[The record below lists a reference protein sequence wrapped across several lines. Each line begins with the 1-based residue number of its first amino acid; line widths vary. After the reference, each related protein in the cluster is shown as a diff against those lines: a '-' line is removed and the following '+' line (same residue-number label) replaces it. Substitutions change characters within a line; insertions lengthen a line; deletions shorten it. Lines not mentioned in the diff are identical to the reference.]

1 MSVRRVQLRRGTTAE
16 NNSFTGAVGEITVDT
31 TLNTIR
37 VHDGSTQGGTATAH
51 PTLSNIS
58 PNADVDFN
66 GQKLINVADPVNNQD
81 VATKAYV
88 DSGGGITVGGLSDVT
103 LTNLGEA
110 QFLIYDND
118 NDGRWENIAFSGDIE
133 VDALGVATLTTD
145 AIQTV
150 NIQDGQVTN
159 AKLANSTITISD
171 GTNTDNLPLGQTL
184 TLTATPNETTIAV
197 TNDGNNTNGT
207 VVTVGLPNDVTIAN
221 DLTVSNDLNVSGN
234 LTVSGTLTTINTDQ
248 LTVEDPVMILN
259 NGDVASDVGLFF
271 TNPGAQGDQVFIF
284 DNTDQIFKLAQA
296 PNGSTGGDTD
306 FNPTDYSDLK
316 LKSLETTGAISVTT
330 TLGVTG
336 ITTLSGLLNA
346 NGGIA
351 VDSDKFT
358 VAGDGT
364 GNTSIDGTLSVTGQS
379 TLASGSTV
387 GDIEITDGQIQTT
400 NGNNNLSFNDNNLST
415 TGTLTIGS
423 TSTLTGDVTAQ
434 GSVLVE
440 KDADHSIILNS
451 DVVTDNTPAN
461 ASIAV
466 ALSNGPTYA
475 TMQWNNGTST
485 WALSHNA
492 STATDL
498 TVGQDLIVT
507 RNINISNSSANGITF
522 RHDEANA
529 EDETLIRVDRGI
541 TYATLSWDESSA
553 YFSVSDGLNIVGAI
567 SQGAV
572 DGASNFTVSNAGVI
586 TTDSNGHQLAGL
598 TFTGTTIEAFT
609 DGAGIDFGNEN
620 VSTTG
625 NWTSLNIT
633 STGDA
638 SLNTAT
644 VSGLLTLTGGLTAE
658 NFSVADGTGNTSIG
672 GTLTVTS
679 TITATAVGS
688 QIADFTFN
696 NGSLTSDTGTID
708 FGDEDLTTTGTLG
721 AGATTVTSLNA
732 SSGNITSVGEISLG
746 TISSAGTTVVVAM
759 DDNIAGAFEI
769 KEGAT
774 SYIKVDTTNTAELI
788 TVAQETTFSNIA
800 NFSNTLNADAALT
813 VDGSFT
819 ANGGITADNFT
830 VADTTGNT
838 SIGGTLIVDSTL
850 TANGGIVVDTDK
862 FVVADGTGNTSID
875 GTLSVTGQSTL
886 ASGSAVGDIEIT
898 NGQIQTTNVNNNLSF
913 NDNNLSTT
921 GTLGAGDATVT
932 SLNAS
937 NGNITNVGEISLGTI
952 SSVGNTVVVVMDDN
966 VAGSFEIK
974 EGATSYLKVDTTDG
988 SELITVSKNITFS
1001 GTASFTN
1008 GAIGL
1013 NGGNIVVNED
1023 GNAFD
1028 FRVEGDNQT
1037 HLLFTNG
1044 TTDRVGINES
1054 APATQFH
1061 VNGVT
1066 TLAGALNVRSDDL
1079 AQNAD
1084 AQNAIIL
1091 LNSDATGNGA
1101 ERDAKIEVE
1110 RGALT
1115 NSYIQWDESE
1125 DEWLISNAL
1134 NSAGNLTIGADQ
1146 FTVDASN
1153 GNTSVGGTLGVTGA
1167 ITATAVGSQIA
1178 DFTFNNGSLTSATGT
1193 INFNDENLT
1202 TTGSITCTNMTV
1214 NGTLTTINST
1224 DLDVTDSVIRLNQG
1238 IANAQNSRDIGL
1250 FFERGVDGLG
1260 DAVEDGIFFF
1270 DEGDDTFKMGT
1281 TTVASTE
1288 TDFGDPDTWGDLKI
1302 GTLTTTSTITSA
1314 GIVNA
1319 NGGIAVDTDKFTV
1332 DGANYNLATT
1342 GEVLVTKTSATA
1354 FKVETGANAEIF
1366 NIDTNTPKVTI
1377 TSALFEPDAGINV
1390 GADVF
1395 SVSNAGATSILN
1407 TLNVTTGSA
1416 SAFVV
1421 EKANGTDV
1429 LNVDTTSSIT
1439 TVTGQLKTDDL
1450 RASSAATGS
1459 FKINLVDNI
1468 ENALEIKDLSTDG
1481 NADSYMTFDTRE
1493 GSELITLVQ
1502 PTSLSSTLSVNGIS
1516 TLKADLK
1523 IESTNTNGILFNS
1536 DLTGAAEEDDAVLI
1550 TVERGTL
1557 TNAIISWDET
1567 NNEFNVNAQ
1576 SGLHLQGKAGGNALT
1591 VGDTTSAG
1599 TTTAVLTTA
1608 GALTLSS
1615 SLTVAGIDMG
1625 ESAISNVTDIAI
1637 NTLSDND
1644 GDGVVVQLADTQ
1656 ASALVIKQGNAGES
1670 YLTIDTTALTTTL
1683 NQSTST
1689 TADLTVGTTLD
1700 VGTTLSV
1707 TGQSTLDDT
1716 LNIKTAPTNNVAIL
1730 VNSDTA
1736 DADVSI
1742 FKVNDTTA
1750 NVQLDWDDSEDSF
1763 VVKGGKLHSETQ
1775 VTVGGTITAA
1785 PNFTVATTG
1794 AVSTLSTVTAT
1805 GNIKTSTGV
1814 IEIDTPSQGAILFN
1828 SDNTAE
1834 LDAHDFGITV
1844 SRPTAGTDAIFYWD
1858 EGSNVWQ
1865 FNGAGNVQAE
1875 GSIIADSDQAAKVVL
1890 AAGSIT
1896 TGDNSGIDFGSDA
1909 LTTTGNISTTGGGTL
1924 TANGATTLEST
1935 LQVDGVATFNE
1946 NVTIA
1951 TTKTLTLNE
1960 GVANAAAD
1968 VDAFIY
1974 VDRGTDSNT
1983 FIQWDEGVNRW
1994 LLSNDGGAG
2003 KVIIHEDDTL
2013 FSLTTDSGGGSTYDF
2028 NQKTNNALTI
2038 EGTSNQISVTNS
2050 NGTVTVGLPNTVT
2063 ITGDLNVNSITSLG
2077 ATVRMTDPLIFLG
2090 SGQASQADTGHY
2102 FQYRNDSLAIR
2113 FGGLVFQPD
2122 EAERFVL
2129 FSDNT
2134 TLNSNGSDSSVPG
2147 TDAELALLDLSKVRG
2162 GRATGADSAGSNL
2175 TISGGAS
2182 TGNENG
2188 GSIVFETTSA
2198 GASGSTLNSGT
2209 TALTIDSAQK
2219 ATFEGEVEV
2228 DRAGSKYSVVTVKAS
2243 EGSRYECASP
2253 AFATNAVSISAP
2265 DAVENKHA
2273 YFLSNGGT
2281 AGTVNLFDLAA
2292 GYDGYVLQIFNT
2304 GTNTL
2309 TVDGSGGQEVD
2320 GAATKDVVQGASLT
2334 LMAFGTAWYVV

>member
-31 TLNTIR
+31 TLSTIR
-37 VHDGSTQGGTATAH
+37 VHDGVTQGGTATTL
-51 PTLSNIS
+51 PTLENIA
-58 PNADVDFN
+58 PDTDVDFN
-66 GQKLINVADPVNNQD
+66 SQKIINVSDPTNPQD

-88 DSGGGITVGGLSDVT
+88 DSGGGITVGELSDVT

-110 QFLIYDND
+110 QFLVYDNN
-118 NDGRWENIAFSGDIE
+118 NDSRWENITFSGDIS
-133 VDALGVATLTTD
+133 VTALGVVSLTAD
-145 AIQTV
+145 AIQTA
-150 NIQDGQVTN
+150 NIQNGQVTN
-159 AKLANSTITISD
+159 AKLANSTIAITD
-171 GTNTDNLPLGQTL
+171 GTVTDNLPLGQTL
-184 TLTATPNETTIAV
+184 TFTATNNETTIAV
-197 TNDGNNTNGT
+197 TNDDNNANGT
-207 VVTVGLPNDVTIAN
+207 VVTIGLPDDVTIGQDLSVTRN
-221 DLTVSNDLNVSGN
+221 LTVGGD

-248 LTVEDPVMILN
+248 LTIDDPIMVVN
-259 NGDVASDVGLFF
+259 SGDAASDIGLFM
-271 TNPGAQGDQVFIF
+271 TNPGASDNQIFIF

-296 PNGSTGGDTD
+296 PGNTTGATAD
-306 FNPTDYSDLK
+306 FNPTVYSDLK
-316 LKSLETTGAISVTT
+316 LKSLTTTGAITVAT
-330 TLGVTG
+330 TLGVSGT
-336 ITTLSGLLNA
+336 TTLSGFLNA
-346 NGGIA
+346 NAGIA
-351 VDSDKFT
+351 VDTDKFV
-358 VAGDGT
+358 VADTT

-387 GDIEITDGQIQTT
+387 GDIEITNGQIQTT
-400 NGNNNLSFNDNNLST
+400 NGNNSLSFNDNNLST

-434 GSVLVE
+434 GSVLIE
-440 KDADHSIILNS
+440 KDADHSILLNS
-451 DVVTDNTPAN
+451 DVVADNTPAN

-475 TMQWNNGTST
+475 TITWNNGTST
-485 WALSHNA
+485 WDISNNL
-492 STATDL
+492 STALDL
-498 TVGQDLIVT
+498 TVGQDLVVT
-507 RNINISNSSANGITF
+507 RNLYLTDSSTNGITF
-522 RHDEANA
+522 RHDENA
-529 EDETLIRVDRGI
+529 GADETLIRVDRGGSH
-541 TYATLSWDESSA
+541 ATLSWDESSA
-553 YFSVSDGLNIVGAI
+553 YFSVSNGLNIVGAI

-572 DGASNFTVSNAGVI
+572 DGVSNFTVSNAGVI

-598 TFTGTTIEAFT
+598 TFSGTTIEAAT
-609 DGAGIDFGNEN
+609 NGAGIDFGNEN

-625 NWTSLNIT
+625 NWTSLDIT
-633 STGDA
+633 STGNA
-638 SLNTAT
+638 SFNTAT

-658 NFSVADGTGNTSIG
+658 NFSVADNTGNTSIG

-679 TITATAVGS
+679 TITAAAQGS

-696 NGSLTSDTGTID
+696 NGSLTSATGTID
-708 FGDEDLTTTGTLG
+708 FGDENLTTTGTLG

-759 DDNIAGAFEI
+759 DDNIPGAFEI

-800 NFSNTLNADAALT
+800 NFSDTLNADAALT

-838 SIGGTLIVDSTL
+838 SIGGTLIVASTL
-850 TANGGIVVDTDK
+850 TANGGIIVDTDK
-862 FVVADGTGNTSID
+862 FVVADTTGNTSID
-875 GTLSVTGQSTL
+875 GTLSVTGESTL
-886 ASGSAVGDIEIT
+886 ASGSTVGDIEIT
-898 NGQIQTTNVNNNLSF
+898 NGQIQTTNGNNNLSF

-921 GTLGAGDATVT
+921 GTLGAGDTTVT

-937 NGNITNVGEISLGTI
+937 TGNITNVGEISLGTI
-952 SSVGNTVVVVMDDN
+952 SSVGTTVVVAMDDN

-974 EGATSYLKVDTTDG
+974 EGATSYIKVDTTDN
-988 SELITVSKNITFS
+988 SELITVSKNITFT

-1023 GNAFD
+1023 GNTFD

-1037 HLLFTNG
+1037 HLLFTDG
-1044 TTDRVGINES
+1044 TNDRVGINES

-1079 AQNAD
+1079 AQNPD

-1134 NSAGNLTIGADQ
+1134 NSAGNLTIGADV

-1178 DFTFNNGSLTSATGT
+1178 DFTFNNGSLTSGTGT

-1238 IANAQNSRDIGL
+1238 IANAENSRDIGL
-1250 FFERGVDGLG
+1250 FFERGVDGNG

-1281 TTVASTE
+1281 TTVASTA
-1288 TDFGDPDTWGDLKI
+1288 TDFGDPNTWGDLKI
-1302 GTLTTTSTITSA
+1302 GTLTTTSTITSV
-1314 GIVNA
+1314 GVVNA

-1332 DGANYNLATT
+1332 DGATYNLGTT

-1395 SVSNAGATSILN
+1395 SVSNVGVTSILN

-1429 LNVDTTSSIT
+1429 LNVDTTSSVT

-1468 ENALEIKDLSTDG
+1468 ENALEIKDLGAGG

-1502 PTSLSSTLSVNGIS
+1502 PTSLSSTLSVTGQS
-1516 TLKADLK
+1516 TLKGEVSV
-1523 IESTNTNGILFNS
+1523 ESNTNGILFNS
-1536 DLTGAAEEDDAVLI
+1536 ELTGNGDENDAVLI
-1550 TVERGTL
+1550 TVERGVL

-1567 NNEFNVNAQ
+1567 NDEFNVNAQ
-1576 SGLHLQGKAGGNALT
+1576 SGLHLQGKAAGNALT
-1591 VGDTTSAG
+1591 VGDTSSAG

-1615 SLTVAGIDMG
+1615 SLTVAGINMG

-1644 GDGVVVQLADTQ
+1644 GNGVIVQLADTQ
-1656 ASALVIKQGNAGES
+1656 PSALVIREGTNGES
-1670 YLTIDTTALTTTL
+1670 YLTINTTALTTTL

-1689 TADLTVGTTLD
+1689 TADFTVGTTL
-1700 VGTTLSV
+1700 TV

-1750 NVQLDWDDSEDSF
+1750 NVQLDWDGSEGSF

-1775 VTVGGTITAA
+1775 VTVGGTITTA
-1785 PNFTVATTG
+1785 PNFTVATSG

-1805 GNIKTSTGV
+1805 NNIKTSTGV
-1814 IEIDTPSQGAILFN
+1814 IAIDTPSQGAILFN
-1828 SDNTAE
+1828 SDDTAE
-1834 LDAHDFGITV
+1834 QDAHDFGITV
-1844 SRPTAGTDAIFYWD
+1844 SRPTAGTNAIFYWD
-1858 EGSNVWQ
+1858 EGADVWQ
-1865 FNGAGNVQAE
+1865 FNGAGNVQAQ
-1875 GSIIADSDQAAKVVL
+1875 GSIVADSDQTSKVVL

-1909 LTTTGNISTTGGGTL
+1909 LTTTGNVSTTAGGTL
-1924 TANGATTLEST
+1924 TVNGATTLEST
-1935 LQVDGVATFNE
+1935 LQVDGIATFNE
-1946 NVTIA
+1946 SVTIA
-1951 TTKTLTLNE
+1951 TTKTLTLNQ

-1983 FIQWDEGVNRW
+1983 FIQWDEGVTRW
-1994 LLSNDGGAG
+1994 LLSNDGGVG
-2003 KVIIHEDDTL
+2003 KVILHEDDTL
-2013 FSLTTDSGGGSTYDF
+2013 FSLTTDSGGGSTYSF
-2028 NQKTNNALTI
+2028 NQKTNNALTL
-2038 EGTSNQISVTNS
+2038 EGTANQISVTNT

-2090 SGQASQADTGHY
+2090 SGQANQADTGYY
-2102 FQYRNDSLAIR
+2102 FQYRNDGLAIR

-2134 TLNSNGSDSSVPG
+2134 TLNSNGSDSSIPG
-2147 TDAELALLDLSKVRG
+2147 SDSDLALLDLATVRG
-2162 GRATGADSAGSNL
+2162 GRATGADSAGSSL
-2175 TISGGAS
+2175 TVSGGAS
-2182 TGNENG
+2182 TGSGAG

-2281 AGTVNLFDLAA
+2281 AGTVNLFDLTA

-2309 TVDGSGGQEVD
+2309 TVDGSGVQEVD
-2320 GAATKDVVQGASLT
+2320 GAETKDVVQGASLT
-2334 LMAFGTAWYVV
+2334 LMAYGTAWYVV

>member
-31 TLNTIR
+31 TLSTIR
-37 VHDGSTQGGTATAH
+37 VHDGVTQGGTTTTL
-51 PTLSNIS
+51 PTLENIA
-58 PNADVDFN
+58 PDADVDFN
-66 GQKLINVADPVNNQD
+66 NQKIINVSDPTNAQD

-88 DSGGGITVGGLSDVT
+88 DSGGGISLQNLTDVT
-103 LTNLGEA
+103 ITNVGEA
-110 QFLIYDND
+110 HMLIYDANND
-118 NDGRWENIAFSGDIE
+118 TRWENVTLSGDIS
-133 VDALGVATLTTD
+133 VTALGVVSLTAD
-145 AIQTV
+145 AIQTA
-150 NIQDGQVTN
+150 NIQNGQVTN

-171 GTNTDNLPLGQTL
+171 GTVTDDLPLGQTL
-184 TLTATPNETTIAV
+184 TFTATNNETTIAV
-197 TNDGNNTNGT
+197 TNDGNNANGT
-207 VVTVGLPNDVTIAN
+207 IVTIGLPDDVTIGQDLSVTRHLTVGG
-221 DLTVSNDLNVSGN
+221 DLTVN
-234 LTVSGTLTTINTDQ
+234 GTLTTINTDQ
-248 LTVEDPVMILN
+248 LTIEDPVMVVN
-259 NGDVASDVGLFF
+259 SGDAASDIGLFM
-271 TNPGAQGDQVFIF
+271 TNPGASGDQIFIF

-296 PNGSTGGDTD
+296 PNATTGATGD
-306 FNPTDYSDLK
+306 FNPTVYSDLK
-316 LKSLETTGAISVTT
+316 LKDLTTTGAISVAT

-336 ITTLSGLLNA
+336 ITTLSNLLNA
-346 NGGIA
+346 DGGIA
-351 VDSDKFT
+351 VDTDKFT

-387 GDIEITDGQIQTT
+387 GDIEITNGQIQTT
-400 NGNNNLSFNDNNLST
+400 NVNNNLSFNDNNLST

-423 TSTLTGDVTAQ
+423 TSILTGDVTAQ
-434 GSVLVE
+434 GSVLIE
-440 KDADHSIILNS
+440 KDDDHSILLNS
-451 DVVTDNTPAN
+451 DVVTDNTPQN

-466 ALSNGPTYA
+466 ALSNVPAYSTITWTNA
-475 TMQWNNGTST
+475 SST

-507 RNINISNSSANGITF
+507 RNINISNSSTNGITF

-529 EDETLIRVDRGI
+529 EDETLIRVDRGA
-541 TYATLSWDESSA
+541 TYATLSWDESST

-586 TTDSNGHQLAGL
+586 TTDSDGHQLAGL
-598 TFTGTTIEAFT
+598 TFTGTTIEAAT
-609 DGAGIDFGNEN
+609 NGAGIDFGNEN

-625 NWTSLNIT
+625 NWTSANIT

-644 VSGLLTLTGGLTAE
+644 VSGLLTLTGGITAE
-658 NFSVADGTGNTSIG
+658 NFSVADATGNTSVG
-672 GTLTVTS
+672 GTLGVTGA
-679 TITATAVGS
+679 ITAAAQGS

-696 NGSLTSDTGTID
+696 NGSLTSATGTIN
-708 FGDEDLTTTGTLG
+708 FGDENLTTTGTLG

-774 SYIKVDTTNTAELI
+774 SYIKVDTTDTAELI
-788 TVAQETTFSNIA
+788 TVAQETTFSNVA

-819 ANGGITADNFT
+819 ANGGITADNFS

-838 SIGGTLIVDSTL
+838 SIGGTLIVASTL

-862 FVVADGTGNTSID
+862 FVVADTTGNTSID

-886 ASGSAVGDIEIT
+886 ASGSTVGDIEIT

-921 GTLGAGDATVT
+921 GTLGAGATTVT
-932 SLNAS
+932 SLDAS

-952 SSVGNTVVVVMDDN
+952 SSAGTTVVVAMDDN

-974 EGATSYLKVDTTDG
+974 EGATSYIKVDTTDN
-988 SELITVSKNITFS
+988 SELITVSKNITFA

-1079 AQNAD
+1079 AQNPD

-1091 LNSDATGNGA
+1091 LNSDATAGGA

-1250 FFERGVDGLG
+1250 FFERGVDAL
-1260 DAVEDGIFFF
+1260 DNPVEDGIFFF
-1270 DEGDDTFKMGT
+1270 DEGDDTFKMGL
-1281 TTVASTE
+1281 TTVASTA
-1288 TDFGDPDTWGDLKI
+1288 TDFGDPNTWGDLKI

-1314 GIVNA
+1314 GVVNA

-1332 DGANYNLATT
+1332 DGASYNLATT

-1390 GADVF
+1390 GADLF
-1395 SVSNAGATSILN
+1395 SVSDAGVTSILN

-1421 EKANGTDV
+1421 EQANGTDV

-1439 TVTGQLKTDDL
+1439 TITGQLKTDDL

-1468 ENALEIKDLSTDG
+1468 ENALEIKDLGAGG

-1502 PTSLSSTLSVNGIS
+1502 PTSLSSTLSVDGIS

-1536 DLTGAAEEDDAVLI
+1536 DLTGAAEENDAVLI

-1567 NNEFNVNAQ
+1567 NNEFNLNAQ

-1656 ASALVIKQGNAGES
+1656 ASALVIKQGAAGES
-1670 YLTIDTTALTTTL
+1670 YLTIDTIALTTTL

-1689 TADLTVGTTLD
+1689 SADFSVGTTL
-1700 VGTTLSV
+1700 TV

-1750 NVQLDWDDSEDSF
+1750 NVQFDWDDSEGSF

-1775 VTVGGTITAA
+1775 VTVGGTITTA

-1805 GNIKTSTGV
+1805 SNIKTSAGV
-1814 IEIDTPSQGAILFN
+1814 IAIDTPSQGAILFN

-1858 EGSNVWQ
+1858 EGGNVWQ
-1865 FNGAGNVQAE
+1865 FNGAGNVQAQ
-1875 GSIIADSDQAAKVVL
+1875 GSIVADSDQTAKVVL

-1909 LTTTGNISTTGGGTL
+1909 LTTTGNVSTTGGGTL
-1924 TANGATTLEST
+1924 TVNGATTLEST
-1935 LQVDGVATFNE
+1935 LGVDGIATFNE

-1951 TTKTLTLNE
+1951 TTKTLTLNQ

-1974 VDRGTDSNT
+1974 VDRGTDSDT

-2003 KVIIHEDDTL
+2003 KVILHEDDTL
-2013 FSLTTDSGGGSTYDF
+2013 FSLTTDSGGGSTYSL
-2028 NQKTNNALTI
+2028 NQKTNNALTLQ
-2038 EGTSNQISVTNS
+2038 GTANQISVTNS

-2090 SGQASQADTGHY
+2090 SGQANQADTGYY
-2102 FQYRNDSLAIR
+2102 FQYRNDGLAIR

-2122 EAERFVL
+2122 QAERFVL

-2134 TLNSNGSDSSVPG
+2134 TLNSNGASASVPG
-2147 TDAELALLDLSKVRG
+2147 TDSELALLDLGTVRG
-2162 GRATGADSAGSNL
+2162 GRATGADSAGANL

-2182 TGNENG
+2182 TGSGAG

-2273 YFLSNGGT
+2273 YFLSNGAT
-2281 AGTVNLFDLAA
+2281 AGTVNLFDLTA

-2309 TVDGSGGQEVD
+2309 TVDGSGGQQVD
-2320 GAATKDVVQGASLT
+2320 GADTKDVVQGASLT